1 MKPQQL
7 AKRLGHS
14 FSDSDLL
21 ELALKH
27 RSSGVQNNERLEYL
41 GDAVLGMVIAE
52 ALFSGLRAQ
61 KEGDLTRARARL
73 VKEPTL
79 ADIARSFDVGPCLAL
94 GVAS

>member
-14 FSDSDLL
+14 FSDPDLL
-21 ELALKH
+21 DLALKH

-52 ALFSGLRAQ
+52 A
-61 KEGDLTRARARL
+61 
-73 VKEPTL
+73 
-79 ADIARSFDVGPCLAL
+79 
-94 GVAS
+94 